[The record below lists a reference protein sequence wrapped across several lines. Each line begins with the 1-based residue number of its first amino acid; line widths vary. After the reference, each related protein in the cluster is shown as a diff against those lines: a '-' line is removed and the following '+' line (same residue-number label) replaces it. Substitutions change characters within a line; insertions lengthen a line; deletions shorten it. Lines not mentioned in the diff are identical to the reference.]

1 MNPSGP
7 RSPTNSMAIRRQTCG
22 TAEVADILF
31 LVGESW
37 SVGEGNFRL
46 IKDFVYSVILSFE
59 NVAMGKEGVRLGVAL
74 YAEKPR
80 MSIELTDYVTIE
92 EVLVAVRELSFQGG
106 SAKTGDALVFVAHVV
121 FSPAAARGDAAKIV
135 VLITDGK
142 SADSVEDA
150 ALVLQ
155 DRGVTVF
162 AVGIKNADR
171 NELRKIASMPAEE
184 HVLYTEDFHLLGNLS
199 PKLSR
204 RLCVTASEPPRPTR
218 QAVDVEKIV
227 GPRDLLV
234 SEQSYSSLRLTWTP
248 ATGKVMEYHVLLN
261 SLSATGQL
269 ISEDQRQI
277 VLDGNKST
285 MLVSDLKP
293 DTNYFFTV
301 LAVYADALGESTAV
315 KGKTTPIPP
324 VTNFRVIEE
333 GLFSLKVAWTP
344 PLGKLEG
351 YKIYMPRS
359 NRPGMTYEQILG
371 RKVTSHV
378 LGNLQEDKEYTVS
391 IYAVYRQGSSQPV
404 SATGRTL
411 KLLPVKSIL
420 LQNETTDTIQAR
432 WTSVRGASGY
442 RLTWVSAGGSVET
455 VNLDDTCTDYMIPGL
470 QPGLEYTVTVNPVFG
485 DVEGPVV
492 SRKATTLAAS
502 AVQTLKVTDV
512 TINSALLAWNS
523 VAGATGYR
531 VAWGPTP
538 EFFHKD
544 RPRQLALNSSTTA
557 YQLRN
562 LAPDSEYVISLYVLF
577 GSAEGP
583 GITASARTCEYTHGA
598 EAVPLLARGAQVP
611 GTYRQY
617 RARQRALET
626 HA

>member
-1 MNPSGP
+1 M
-7 RSPTNSMAIRRQTCG
+7 
-22 TAEVADILF
+22 
-31 LVGESW
+31 
-37 SVGEGNFRL
+37 
-46 IKDFVYSVILSFE
+46 
-59 NVAMGKEGVRLGVAL
+59 
-74 YAEKPR
+74 
-80 MSIELTDYVTIE
+80 
-92 EVLVAVRELSFQGG
+92 
-106 SAKTGDALVFVAHVV
+106 
-121 FSPAAARGDAAKIV
+121 
-135 VLITDGK
+135 
-142 SADSVEDA
+142 A
-150 ALVLQ
+150 ALLIEALPGVLSCSVSNSPNH
-155 DRGVTVF
+155 GVLF
-162 AVGIKNADR
+162 
-171 NELRKIASMPAEE
+171 P
-184 HVLYTEDFHLLGNLS
+184 HLLL
-199 PKLSR
+199 
-204 RLCVTASEPPRPTR
+204 
-218 QAVDVEKIV
+218 VEKII

-234 SEQSYSSLRLTWTP
+234 SEQTYSSLRLTWTP
-248 ATGKVMEYHVLLN
+248 ATGKVTGYHVLLN

-285 MLVSDLKP
+285 VLVSDLKP
-293 DTNYFFTV
+293 DTNYFFMV
-301 LAVYADALGESTAV
+301 RVVYADALGESTAV
-315 KGKTTPIPP
+315 KGKTMPVPP

-371 RKVTSHV
+371 GDVTSHV
-378 LGNLQEDKEYTVS
+378 LGDLQEDKEYTVS
-391 IYAVYRQGSSQPV
+391 IYAVYRQGPSQPV

-442 RLTWVSAGGSVET
+442 RLTWVSAEGSVEM
-455 VNLDDTCTDYMIPGL
+455 VNLDDTCSDYMIPGL

-492 SRKATTLAAS
+492 SSKATTSVWETHDPSADPGCSALCLKVASS
-502 AVQTLKVTDV
+502 AVRALKVTDV
-512 TINSALLAWNS
+512 TVNSALLSWNP

-544 RPRQLALNSSTTA
+544 RRRQLALNSSTTA

-562 LAPDSEYVISLYVLF
+562 LAHDSEYVISLYVLF

-583 GITASARTCEYTHGA
+583 GITASARTSPLGYVSNFKVTSFTSTSISLAWSATAAATGYRISWGPEGAGRGVAKSQYLGSRGLAYHIDHLLPNTHYTLGVRAMFNKSEGPEVTLTHRTA
-598 EAVPLLARGAQVP
+598 SLADSNPSRPSGIC
-611 GTYRQY
+611 GSST
-617 RARQRALET
+617 LE
-626 HA
+626 